1 MEIIK
6 AVLLML
12 ILGGVIGV
20 LLGVASVKL
29 YIEEDHR
36 VEEVLAMLPGYNC
49 GGCGNPGCAGM
60 AAKLGK
66 KKAVDLPDHLRVQAA
81 KVPSSRKRKAEP
93 ASSSPVSVY
102 IPPRDEEPAPI
113 GSEPES
119 AYPPQE
125 SGEDAFSESEG
136 QLRMDLEL

>member
-12 ILGGVIGV
+12 ILGGVIGI

-29 YIEEDHR
+29 YVEEDHR

-60 AAKLGK
+60 AAKLVEGGTTIDK
-66 KKAVDLPDHLRVQAA
+66 CKPCKPDARAA
-81 KVPSSRKRKAEP
+81 IAAYLAEH
-93 ASSSPVSVY
+93 A
-102 IPPRDEEPAPI
+102 
-113 GSEPES
+113 G
-119 AYPPQE
+119 
-125 SGEDAFSESEG
+125 
-136 QLRMDLEL
+136 